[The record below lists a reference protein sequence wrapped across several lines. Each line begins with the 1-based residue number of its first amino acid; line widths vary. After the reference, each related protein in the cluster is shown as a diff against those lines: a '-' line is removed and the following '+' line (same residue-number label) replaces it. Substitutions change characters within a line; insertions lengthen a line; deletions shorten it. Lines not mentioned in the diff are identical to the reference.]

1 MKLGLDLENCY
12 GINKL
17 VKELDFTRID
27 GIDGVCSLYAPNGTL
42 KTSLAKALKD
52 IEEDRQSM
60 DIIFPERAT
69 KRLVTLDGQPVNA
82 GQIMVINSYD
92 ESYSSK
98 QVSTLLVNEALKR
111 DYDEALKEVDDK
123 RGLLIKDLAKSSGK
137 QNKAISEL
145 ICEAFDRPEKE
156 FLDLLADLKSQNT
169 QDHSSL
175 AEFKHGDLFHPKVLE
190 LASTDS
196 FDQELTDY
204 VETYEKLISE
214 SAVLSR
220 NFNHQKAG
228 NVSKSLSDTGFFD
241 ASHSVNL
248 SINGQ
253 KQEVTSKDRLNE
265 ILQEEQNKVFQNPEL
280 KEKFS
285 KVDKKLTTKETQA
298 FRDFISENQE
308 LLPEYKDVKGFKKKL
323 IIGHLQS
330 HQSVWDDL
338 VSTYK
343 SNQEKVKY
351 IIDQAKQQETIW
363 KGVVDIFNKRFSVPF
378 KLRVDNQDDVILNN
392 AAPSIEFDFDDGRGG
407 QQKVKH
413 ETLLETL
420 SQGEKRA
427 LYILNVLFEIEAKK
441 NAGAPVLIVIDDIAD
456 SFDYKNKYAI
466 VEYLRD
472 IVQVSHFYLF
482 ILTHNFDF
490 HRIVGGRI
498 IGSKHPVARQ
508 RRMLATK
515 TSTEIKLNPEKYQN
529 DVFVAWK
536 KDMHKNEHYMLA
548 SIPFVRNLAEYCGH
562 KAHYETLTSLL
573 HLKTNSQNITVQELQ
588 DIYRVVLV
596 DKSTLILPDGASR
609 VIDKIFQKADE
620 LSNAAHESP
629 ELESKVIVAMAIRLK
644 AEKFMISQINDQT
657 FVDGIESNQTRELF
671 DKYVETHLSE
681 TEKVRLLDQVN
692 LMTPE
697 NIHLNSFMYEPILDM
712 SAHRLY
718 SLYNEVKQLGTIGNI
733 SSLSQ
738 Q

>member
-17 VKELDFTRID
+17 VQELDFTRID
-27 GIDGVCSLYAPNGTL
+27 GVDGVCSLYAPNGTL
-42 KTSLAKALKD
+42 KTSLAKTLKD
-52 IEEDRQSM
+52 IEDDRKSK
-60 DIIFPERAT
+60 DVIFPERAT
-69 KRLVTLDGQPVNA
+69 KRVVTLDGQPVDA

-123 RGLLIKDLAKSSGK
+123 RALLIKELAKSSGK
-137 QNKAISEL
+137 QNKAIPEL

-156 FLDLLADLKSQNT
+156 FLDLLAELKLQAA
-169 QDHSSL
+169 QDYSSF
-175 AEFKHGDLFHPKVLE
+175 AEFKYGDLFNPKVLD
-190 LASTDS
+190 LAATES
-196 FDQELTDY
+196 FEQELTGY

-220 NFNHQKAG
+220 SFNHQKAG
-228 NVSKSLSDTGFFD
+228 TVSKSLSDTGCFD

-285 KVDKKLTTKETQA
+285 KVDKKLTTKETHA
-298 FRDFISENQE
+298 FRDFISEHQE

-323 IIGHLQS
+323 ITGYLQS

-407 QQKVKH
+407 QQQVKH
-413 ETLLETL
+413 ETLLDTL

-441 NAGAPVLIVIDDIAD
+441 NAGAPILIVIDDIAD

-472 IVQVSHFYLF
+472 IAQVTHFYLL

-498 IGSKHPVARQ
+498 IGSRNRVARN

-536 KDMHKNEHYMLA
+536 RDMHQNEHYMLA
-548 SIPFVRNLAEYCGH
+548 SIPFVRNLAEYCGYD
-562 KAHYETLTSLL
+562 AHYLTLTSLL
-573 HLKTNSQNITVQELQ
+573 HLKANSQNITVQELQ
-588 DIYRVVLV
+588 DIYRAVLV
-596 DKSTLILPDGASR
+596 DKPALILPDTTSR
-609 VIDKIFQKADE
+609 VIDKIFQKADV
-620 LSNAAHESP
+620 LSSAAHESP

-644 AEKFMISQINDQT
+644 AEQFMIAQINDQA
-657 FVDGIESNQTRELF
+657 FVDSIESNQTRELF
-671 DKYVETHLSE
+671 DKYVEMLPGHTGII
-681 TEKVRLLDQVN
+681 RLLDQVN

-718 SLYNEVKQLGTIGNI
+718 TLYNEVKQLGN
-733 SSLSQ
+733 
-738 Q
+738 

>member
-17 VKELDFTRID
+17 AKELDFARID

-42 KTSLAKALKD
+42 KTSLAKTLKD
-52 IEEDRQSM
+52 IEEDRQSK

-69 KRLVTLDGQPVNA
+69 KRLVTLNDQPVTA
-82 GQIMVINSYD
+82 DQIMVINSYD

-123 RGLLIKDLAKSSGK
+123 RALLIKDLAKSSGK
-137 QNKAISEL
+137 QNKAIPEL

-156 FLDLLADLKSQNT
+156 FLDLLADLKLQST
-169 QDHSSL
+169 QDYSSL
-175 AEFKHGDLFHPKVLE
+175 ADFKYGDLFNPKVLD
-190 LASTDS
+190 LAATES

-228 NVSKSLSDTGFFD
+228 TVSKSLSDTGFFD
-241 ASHSVNL
+241 ALHSVNL

-298 FRDFISENQE
+298 FRDFISDHQE

-323 IIGHLQS
+323 IIGYLQS
-330 HQSVWDDL
+330 HQSAWDDL
-338 VSTYK
+338 VSTYR

-378 KLRVDNQDDVILNN
+378 KLRVDNQDDVILND
-392 AAPSIEFDFDDGRGG
+392 AAPTIEFDFDDGRGG
-407 QQKVKH
+407 QQKVKRV
-413 ETLLETL
+413 TLLETL

-472 IVQVSHFYLF
+472 IAQVSHFYLF

-490 HRIVGGRI
+490 HRI
-498 IGSKHPVARQ
+498 IGSRNRVARE

-536 KDMHKNEHYMLA
+536 RDMHKNEHYMLA

-573 HLKTNSQNITVQELQ
+573 HLKANSQEITVQELQ

-596 DKSTLILPDGASR
+596 DKSTLILLDGASR

-620 LSNAAHESP
+620 LSDAAHESP
-629 ELESKVIVAMAIRLK
+629 ELESKVIVAIAIRLK
-644 AEKFMISQINDQT
+644 AEQFMIAQINDQT
-657 FVDGIESNQTRELF
+657 FVDGIGSNQTRALF
-671 DKYVETHLSE
+671 DKYVDIFSDQTETI
-681 TEKVRLLDQVN
+681 RLLDQVN

-733 SSLSQ
+733 SS
-738 Q
+738 

>member
-17 VKELDFTRID
+17 VKELDFTKND
-27 GIDGVCSLYAPNGTL
+27 DIDGVYSLYAPNGTL
-42 KTSLAKALKD
+42 KTSLAKTLKD
-52 IEEDRQSM
+52 IEEGNLSR
-60 DIIFPERAT
+60 DIIFPDRET
-69 KRLVTLDGQPVNA
+69 KRIVTLNGQSIA
-82 GQIMVINSYD
+82 ADKIMVIKSYD

-123 RGLLIKDLAKSSGK
+123 RALLIKELAKSSGK
-137 QNKAISEL
+137 QNKAIPEL
-145 ICEAFDRPEKE
+145 ICESFDRQEKE
-156 FLDLLADLKSQNT
+156 FLDLLADLNLQST
-169 QDHSSL
+169 QDYSNL
-175 AEFKHGDLFHPKVLE
+175 ADFKYGELFNPKVLD
-190 LASTDS
+190 LAATES

-228 NVSKSLSDTGFFD
+228 AVSKSLSVTGFFD

-298 FRDFISENQE
+298 FRDFISNHQD
-308 LLPEYKDVKGFKKKL
+308 LLPEYKDVKSFKKKL
-323 IIGHLQS
+323 IIGYLQS
-330 HQSVWDDL
+330 HQSAWDDL

-343 SNQEKVKY
+343 SNHEKVKY

-378 KLRVDNQDDVILNN
+378 KLRVDNQDDVILND
-392 AAPSIEFDFDDGRGG
+392 AAPSIDFDFDDGRGG

-472 IVQVSHFYLF
+472 IAKVSHFYLF

-490 HRIVGGRI
+490 HRI
-498 IGSKHPVARQ
+498 IGSRNRVARE

-536 KDMHKNEHYMLA
+536 REMHKNEHYMLA

-573 HLKTNSQNITVQELQ
+573 HLKAKSQKITVQELQ
-588 DIYRVVLV
+588 DIYRSVLA
-596 DKSTLILPDGASR
+596 DKRDLILPNSSSR
-609 VIDKIFQKADE
+609 VIDTILQKADE
-620 LSNAAHESP
+620 LSSAARESP
-629 ELESKVIVAMAIRLK
+629 ELESKVIVAIAIRLK
-644 AEKFMISQINDQT
+644 AEQFMIEQINDQT
-657 FVDGIESNQTRELF
+657 FVDGIDSNQTRALF
-671 DKYVETHLSE
+671 DKYVDIFDDQTETIRS
-681 TEKVRLLDQVN
+681 LDQVN

-718 SLYNEVKQLGTIGNI
+718 SLYNEVKQLGTNGNV
-733 SSLSQ
+733 SS
-738 Q
+738 

>member
-17 VKELDFTRID
+17 VQELDFTRID
-27 GIDGVCSLYAPNGTL
+27 GVDGVCSLYAPNGTL
-42 KTSLAKALKD
+42 KTSLAKTLKD
-52 IEEDRQSM
+52 IEEDRQSK

-69 KRLVTLDGQPVNA
+69 KRLVTLDGQPVDA

-98 QVSTLLVNEALKR
+98 QVSMLLVNEALKR

-123 RGLLIKDLAKSSGK
+123 RTLLIKELAKSSGK
-137 QNKAISEL
+137 QNKAIPEL

-156 FLDLLADLKSQNT
+156 FLDLLAELKLQT
-169 QDHSSL
+169 AQDYSSL
-175 AEFKHGDLFHPKVLE
+175 ADFKYGDLFNPKVLD
-190 LASTDS
+190 LAATES

-204 VETYEKLISE
+204 VVTYEKLISE

-228 NVSKSLSDTGFFD
+228 TVSKSLSDTGFFD

-285 KVDKKLTTKETQA
+285 KVDKKLTTKETHA
-298 FRDFISENQE
+298 FRDFISEHQE

-323 IIGHLQS
+323 IVGYLQS

-351 IIDQAKQQETIW
+351 IIDQAKRQETIW

-407 QQKVKH
+407 QQQVKH
-413 ETLLETL
+413 ETLLDTL

-441 NAGAPVLIVIDDIAD
+441 NAGAPILIVIDDIAD

-472 IVQVSHFYLF
+472 IAQVTHFYLL

-498 IGSKHPVARQ
+498 IGSRNRVARN
-508 RRMLATK
+508 RRMQATK

-536 KDMHKNEHYMLA
+536 RDMHQNEHYMLA
-548 SIPFVRNLAEYCGH
+548 SIPFVRNLAEYCGYD
-562 KAHYETLTSLL
+562 AHYLTLTSLL
-573 HLKTNSQNITVQELQ
+573 HLKANSQNITVQELQ
-588 DIYRVVLV
+588 DIYRAVLV
-596 DKSTLILPDGASR
+596 DKPALILPDTTSR
-609 VIDKIFQKADE
+609 VIDKIFQKADV
-620 LSNAAHESP
+620 LSSAAHESP

-644 AEKFMISQINDQT
+644 AEQFMIAQINDQA
-657 FVDGIESNQTRELF
+657 FVDSIESNQTRELF
-671 DKYVETHLSE
+671 DKYVEMLPGHTGII
-681 TEKVRLLDQVN
+681 RLLDQVN

-718 SLYNEVKQLGTIGNI
+718 TLYNEVKQLGN
-733 SSLSQ
+733 
-738 Q
+738 

>member
-17 VKELDFTRID
+17 VKELDFTKND
-27 GIDGVCSLYAPNGTL
+27 DIDGVYSLYAPNGTL
-42 KTSLAKALKD
+42 KTSLAKTLKD
-52 IEEDRQSM
+52 IEEGNLSR
-60 DIIFPERAT
+60 DIIFPDRET
-69 KRLVTLDGQPVNA
+69 KRIVTLNGQSIA
-82 GQIMVINSYD
+82 ADKIMVIKSYD

-123 RGLLIKDLAKSSGK
+123 RALLIKELAKSSGK
-137 QNKAISEL
+137 QNKAIPEL
-145 ICEAFDRPEKE
+145 ICEAFDRQEKE
-156 FLDLLADLKSQNT
+156 FLDLLADLNLQST
-169 QDHSSL
+169 QDYSNL
-175 AEFKHGDLFHPKVLE
+175 ADFKYGELFNPKVLD
-190 LASTDS
+190 LAATES

-228 NVSKSLSDTGFFD
+228 AVSKSLSVTGFFD

-298 FRDFISENQE
+298 FRDFISNHQD
-308 LLPEYKDVKGFKKKL
+308 LLPEYKDVKSFKKKL
-323 IIGHLQS
+323 IIGYLQS
-330 HQSVWDDL
+330 HQSAWDDL

-343 SNQEKVKY
+343 SNHEKVKY

-378 KLRVDNQDDVILNN
+378 KLRVDNQDDVILND
-392 AAPSIEFDFDDGRGG
+392 AAPSIDFDFDDGRGG

-472 IVQVSHFYLF
+472 IAKVSHFYLF

-490 HRIVGGRI
+490 HRI
-498 IGSKHPVARQ
+498 IGSRNRVARE

-536 KDMHKNEHYMLA
+536 REMHKNEHYMLA

-573 HLKTNSQNITVQELQ
+573 HLKAKSQKITVQELQ
-588 DIYRVVLV
+588 DIYRSVLA
-596 DKSTLILPDGASR
+596 DKRDLILPNSSSR
-609 VIDKIFQKADE
+609 VIDTILQKADE
-620 LSNAAHESP
+620 LSSAARESP
-629 ELESKVIVAMAIRLK
+629 ELESKVIVSIAIRLK
-644 AEKFMISQINDQT
+644 AEQFMIEQINDQT
-657 FVDGIESNQTRELF
+657 FVDGIDSNQTRALF
-671 DKYVETHLSE
+671 DKYVDIFDDQTETIRS
-681 TEKVRLLDQVN
+681 LDQVN

-718 SLYNEVKQLGTIGNI
+718 SLYNEVKQLGTNGNV
-733 SSLSQ
+733 SS
-738 Q
+738 

>member
-1 MKLGLDLENCY
+1 MRLGLDLENCY

-17 VKELDFTRID
+17 VKELDFTRVY

-42 KTSLAKALKD
+42 KTSLAKTLKD
-52 IEEDRQSM
+52 IEEDRQSK
-60 DIIFPERAT
+60 DIIFAERAT
-69 KRLVTLDGQPVNA
+69 KRLVTLDGQAVDA

-123 RGLLIKDLAKSSGK
+123 RARLIKELAKSSGK
-137 QNKAISEL
+137 QNKAIPEL
-145 ICEAFDRPEKE
+145 ICEAFDRQEKE
-156 FLDLLADLKSQNT
+156 FLDLLADIKSQDT
-169 QDHSSL
+169 QDHCGL
-175 AEFKHGDLFHPKVLE
+175 AEFKYGDLFNPKVLE

-204 VETYEKLISE
+204 VGTYEKLISE

-228 NVSKSLSDTGFFD
+228 TVSKSLSDTGFFD

-253 KQEVTSKDRLNE
+253 KQEVNSKDRLNE

-298 FRDFISENQE
+298 FRDFISDHQE

-323 IIGHLQS
+323 ITSYLQS
-330 HQSVWDDL
+330 HQSAWDDL

-343 SNQEKVKY
+343 SNQQKVKY

-378 KLRVDNQDDVILNN
+378 KLKVGNQDDVILNN

-472 IVQVSHFYLF
+472 IAQVSHFYLF

-498 IGSKHPVARQ
+498 IGSRNPVARQ

-536 KDMHKNEHYMLA
+536 RDMHQNEHYMLA
-548 SIPFVRNLAEYCGH
+548 SIPFVRNLAEYCGYD
-562 KAHYETLTSLL
+562 AHYLTLTSLL
-573 HLKTNSQNITVQELQ
+573 HLKANSQNITVQELQ
-588 DIYRVVLV
+588 DIYRAVLV
-596 DKSTLILPDGASR
+596 DKPALILPDSASR
-609 VIDKIFQKADE
+609 VIDKIFQKADI

-644 AEKFMISQINDQT
+644 AEQFMIAQINDQA
-657 FVDGIESNQTRELF
+657 FVDGVESNQTRELF
-671 DKYVETHLSE
+671 DKYVETHFGE

-718 SLYNEVKQLGTIGNI
+718 SLYNEVKQLGN
-733 SSLSQ
+733 
-738 Q
+738 

>member
-17 VKELDFTRID
+17 VKELDFSKID
-27 GIDGVCSLYAPNGTL
+27 GIDGVYSLYAPNGTL
-42 KTSLAKALKD
+42 KTSLAKTLKD
-52 IEEDRQSM
+52 IEEDRQSK

-69 KRLVTLDGQPVNA
+69 KRLVTLDGQPVSA
-82 GQIMVINSYD
+82 DKIMVINSYD

-98 QVSTLLVNEALKR
+98 QVSSLLVNETLKR
-111 DYDEALKEVDDK
+111 EYDEALKEVDDK
-123 RGLLIKDLAKSSGK
+123 RTLLIKELAKSSGK
-137 QNKAISEL
+137 QSKAIIEL
-145 ICEAFDRPEKE
+145 ICEAFGQPEKE
-156 FLDLLADLKSQNT
+156 LLDLLSDLNSKNL
-169 QDHSSL
+169 QDYSSL
-175 AEFKHGDLFHPKVLE
+175 AIFKYGDLFNSKVLE
-190 LASTDS
+190 LAATDS
-196 FDQELTDY
+196 FDEELTDY

-228 NVSKSLSDTGFFD
+228 TVSKSLSDTGFFD

-253 KQEVTSKDRLNE
+253 KQEVTSKDHLNE

-298 FRDFISENQE
+298 FRDFISVHQI
-308 LLPEYKDVKGFKKKL
+308 LLPEYKDIKSFKKK
-323 IIGHLQS
+323 IITGYLQS
-330 HQSVWDDL
+330 HQSTWDEL
-338 VSTYK
+338 VTTYK

-351 IIDQAKQQETIW
+351 IVDQAKQQETIW

-378 KLRVDNQDDVILNN
+378 KLMVDNQDDVILNN
-392 AAPSIEFDFDDGRGG
+392 AAPSIEFNFNDGRGG
-407 QQKVKH
+407 QQKVKQ
-413 ETLLETL
+413 ETLLDTL

-441 NAGAPVLIVIDDIAD
+441 NAGTPILIVIDDIAD

-472 IVQVSHFYLF
+472 IAQVSHFYLL

-498 IGSKHPVARQ
+498 IGSKNRVARQ
-508 RRMLATK
+508 RRILATK
-515 TSTEIKLNPEKYQN
+515 TSTEIQLNSEKYQN
-529 DVFVAWK
+529 DVFVTWK
-536 KDMHKNEHYMLA
+536 SGMHQNEYYMLA

-562 KAHYETLTSLL
+562 EAHYLTLTSLL
-573 HLKTNSQNITVQELQ
+573 HLKTNSQNITIQGLQ

-596 DKSTLILPDGASR
+596 DKPDLILNDGASR
-609 VIDKIFQKADE
+609 VIDRIFQKADE

-644 AEKFMISQINDQT
+644 AEQFMISQINDQT
-657 FVDGIESNQTRELF
+657 FVDSIESNQTRELF
-671 DKYVETHLSE
+671 DKYVETHFAE
-681 TEKVRLLDQVN
+681 TDKVRLLDLVN

-718 SLYNEVKQLGTIGNI
+718 NLYNEVKQLGV
-733 SSLSQ
+733 
-738 Q
+738 

>member
-17 VKELDFTRID
+17 VEELDFSRID

-52 IEEDRQSM
+52 IEEDRQSK

-69 KRLVTLDGQPVNA
+69 KRLVTLDGQPVDA
-82 GQIMVINSYD
+82 GHLMVINSYD

-123 RGLLIKDLAKSSGK
+123 RALLIKELSKFSGK
-137 QNKAISEL
+137 QNKAIPEL

-156 FLDLLADLKSQNT
+156 FLDLLADLQLQST
-169 QDHSSL
+169 YDYSSL
-175 AEFKHGDLFHPKVLE
+175 ADFKYGDLFNPKVLD

-228 NVSKSLSDTGFFD
+228 TVSKNLSDTGFFD

-253 KQEVTSKDRLNE
+253 KKEITSKDRLNE
-265 ILQEEQNKVFQNPEL
+265 ILQEEQNKVFKNPEL

-298 FRDFISENQE
+298 FRDFISDHQE
-308 LLPEYKDVKGFKKKL
+308 LLPEYKDVKSFKKKL
-323 IIGHLQS
+323 ITGYLQS
-330 HQSVWDDL
+330 HQSAWDDL

-343 SNQEKVKY
+343 SNQQKVKY

-378 KLRVDNQDDVILNN
+378 KLRVDNQEDVILNN

-472 IVQVSHFYLF
+472 IAQVSHFYLF

-498 IGSKHPVARQ
+498 IGSRNRVARQ

-536 KDMHKNEHYMLA
+536 RDMHQNEHYMLA
-548 SIPFVRNLAEYCGH
+548 SIPFVRNLTEYCGH
-562 KAHYETLTSLL
+562 DAHYLTLTSLL
-573 HLKTNSQNITVQELQ
+573 HLKANSQNITVQELQ
-588 DIYRVVLV
+588 DIYRAVLV
-596 DKSTLILPDGASR
+596 DKSALILPDGASR
-609 VIDKIFQKADE
+609 VIDKIFQNADE

-644 AEKFMISQINDQT
+644 AEQFMIAQINDQT
-657 FVDGIESNQTRELF
+657 FLDGIGSNQTRALF
-671 DKYVETHLSE
+671 DKYIEIFPDQTDII
-681 TEKVRLLDQVN
+681 RLLDQVN

-712 SAHRLY
+712 SALQ
-718 SLYNEVKQLGTIGNI
+718 LYNLYI
-733 SSLSQ
+733 SIQNL
-738 Q
+738 

>member
-17 VKELDFTRID
+17 VQELDFTRID
-27 GIDGVCSLYAPNGTL
+27 GVDGVCSLYAPNGTL
-42 KTSLAKALKD
+42 KTSLAKTLKD
-52 IEEDRQSM
+52 IEDDRQSK
-60 DIIFPERAT
+60 DVIFPERAT
-69 KRLVTLDGQPVNA
+69 KRVVTLDGQPVDA

-123 RGLLIKDLAKSSGK
+123 RALLIKELAKSSGK
-137 QNKAISEL
+137 QNKAIPEL

-156 FLDLLADLKSQNT
+156 FLDLLAELKLQT
-169 QDHSSL
+169 AQDYSSF
-175 AEFKHGDLFHPKVLE
+175 AEFKYGELFNPKVLD
-190 LASTDS
+190 LAATES
-196 FDQELTDY
+196 FEQELTGY

-220 NFNHQKAG
+220 SFNHQKAG
-228 NVSKSLSDTGFFD
+228 TVSKSLSDTGFFD

-285 KVDKKLTTKETQA
+285 KVDKKLTTKETHA
-298 FRDFISENQE
+298 FRDFISEHQE

-323 IIGHLQS
+323 ITGYLQS

-407 QQKVKH
+407 QQQVKH
-413 ETLLETL
+413 ETLLDTL

-441 NAGAPVLIVIDDIAD
+441 NAGAPILIVIDDIAD

-472 IVQVSHFYLF
+472 IAQVTHFYLL

-498 IGSKHPVARQ
+498 IGSRNRVARN

-536 KDMHKNEHYMLA
+536 RDMHQNEHYMLA
-548 SIPFVRNLAEYCGH
+548 SIPFVRNLAEYCGYD
-562 KAHYETLTSLL
+562 AHYLTLTSLL
-573 HLKTNSQNITVQELQ
+573 HLKANSQNITVQELQ
-588 DIYRVVLV
+588 DIYRAVLV
-596 DKSTLILPDGASR
+596 DKPALILPDTTSR
-609 VIDKIFQKADE
+609 VIDKIFQKADV
-620 LSNAAHESP
+620 LSSAAHESP

-644 AEKFMISQINDQT
+644 AEQFMIAQINDQA
-657 FVDGIESNQTRELF
+657 FVDSIESNQTRELF
-671 DKYVETHLSE
+671 DKYVEMLPGHTGII
-681 TEKVRLLDQVN
+681 RLLDQVN

-718 SLYNEVKQLGTIGNI
+718 TLYNEVKQLGN
-733 SSLSQ
+733 
-738 Q
+738 

>member
-17 VKELDFTRID
+17 VQELDFTRID
-27 GIDGVCSLYAPNGTL
+27 GVDGVCSLYAPNGTL
-42 KTSLAKALKD
+42 KTSLAKTLKD
-52 IEEDRQSM
+52 IEDDRQSK
-60 DIIFPERAT
+60 DVIFPERAT
-69 KRLVTLDGQPVNA
+69 KRVVTLDGQPVDA

-123 RGLLIKDLAKSSGK
+123 RALLIKELAKSSGK
-137 QNKAISEL
+137 QNKAIPEL

-156 FLDLLADLKSQNT
+156 FLDLLVELKLQT
-169 QDHSSL
+169 AQDYSSF
-175 AEFKHGDLFHPKVLE
+175 AEFKYGDLFNPKVLD
-190 LASTDS
+190 LAATES
-196 FDQELTDY
+196 FEQELTGY

-220 NFNHQKAG
+220 SFNHQKAG
-228 NVSKSLSDTGFFD
+228 TVSKSLSDTGFFD

-285 KVDKKLTTKETQA
+285 KVDKKLTTKETHA
-298 FRDFISENQE
+298 FRDFISEHQE

-323 IIGHLQS
+323 ITGYLQS

-407 QQKVKH
+407 QQQVKH
-413 ETLLETL
+413 ETLLDTL

-441 NAGAPVLIVIDDIAD
+441 NAGAPILIVIDDIAD

-472 IVQVSHFYLF
+472 IAQVTHFYLL

-498 IGSKHPVARQ
+498 IGSRNRVARN

-536 KDMHKNEHYMLA
+536 RDMHQNEHYMLA
-548 SIPFVRNLAEYCGH
+548 SIPFVRNLAEYCGYD
-562 KAHYETLTSLL
+562 AHYLTLTSLL
-573 HLKTNSQNITVQELQ
+573 HLKANSQNITVQELQ
-588 DIYRVVLV
+588 DIYRAVLV
-596 DKSTLILPDGASR
+596 DKPALILPDTTSR
-609 VIDKIFQKADE
+609 VIDKIFQKADV
-620 LSNAAHESP
+620 LSSAAHESP

-644 AEKFMISQINDQT
+644 AEQFMIAQINDQA
-657 FVDGIESNQTRELF
+657 FVDSIESNQTRELF
-671 DKYVETHLSE
+671 DKYVEMLPGHTDII
-681 TEKVRLLDQVN
+681 RLLDQVN

-718 SLYNEVKQLGTIGNI
+718 TLYNEVKQLGN
-733 SSLSQ
+733 
-738 Q
+738 

>member
-1 MKLGLDLENCY
+1 MKLRLDLENCY

-17 VKELDFTRID
+17 VKELDFARID

-42 KTSLAKALKD
+42 KTSLAKTLKD
-52 IEEDRQSM
+52 IEEDRQSK

-69 KRLVTLDGQPVNA
+69 KRLVALNDQPVTA
-82 GQIMVINSYD
+82 DQIMVINSYD

-123 RGLLIKDLAKSSGK
+123 RALLIKDLAKSSGK
-137 QNKAISEL
+137 QNKAIPEL

-156 FLDLLADLKSQNT
+156 FLDLLADLKAQNT

-175 AEFKHGDLFHPKVLE
+175 TEFKYGDLFHPKVLD
-190 LASTDS
+190 LAATES

-228 NVSKSLSDTGFFD
+228 TVSKSLSDTGFFD

-253 KQEVTSKDRLNE
+253 KHEVTSKDRLNE
-265 ILQEEQNKVFQNPEL
+265 ILQEEQNKVFQNSEL

-298 FRDFISENQE
+298 FRDFISDHQE

-323 IIGHLQS
+323 IIGYLQS

-413 ETLLETL
+413 EALLDTL

-472 IVQVSHFYLF
+472 ISQVSHFYLL

-498 IGSKHPVARQ
+498 IGSRNRVARQ

-536 KDMHKNEHYMLA
+536 RDMHQNEYYMLA

-562 KAHYETLTSLL
+562 DAHYLTLTSLL
-573 HLKTNSQNITVQELQ
+573 HLKADRQNITVQELQ
-588 DIYRVVLV
+588 DIYRAVLV
-596 DKSTLILPDGASR
+596 DKSSLILPDGASR

-644 AEKFMISQINDQT
+644 AEQFMISQINDQT

-671 DKYVETHLSE
+671 DKYVETHLGE

-718 SLYNEVKQLGTIGNI
+718 SLYNAVKQLGT
-733 SSLSQ
+733 
-738 Q
+738 

>member
-17 VKELDFTRID
+17 VQELDFTRID
-27 GIDGVCSLYAPNGTL
+27 GVDGVCSLYAPNGTL
-42 KTSLAKALKD
+42 KTSLAKTLKD
-52 IEEDRQSM
+52 IEDDRKSK
-60 DIIFPERAT
+60 DVIFPERAT
-69 KRLVTLDGQPVNA
+69 KRVVTLDGQPVDA

-123 RGLLIKDLAKSSGK
+123 RALLIKELAKSSGK
-137 QNKAISEL
+137 QNKAIPEL

-156 FLDLLADLKSQNT
+156 FLDLLAELKLQAA
-169 QDHSSL
+169 QDYSSF
-175 AEFKHGDLFHPKVLE
+175 AEFKYGDLFNPKVLD
-190 LASTDS
+190 LAATES
-196 FDQELTDY
+196 FEQELTGY

-220 NFNHQKAG
+220 SFNHQKAG
-228 NVSKSLSDTGFFD
+228 TVSKSLSDTGFFD

-285 KVDKKLTTKETQA
+285 KVDKKLTTKETHA
-298 FRDFISENQE
+298 FRDFISEHQE

-323 IIGHLQS
+323 ITGYLQS

-407 QQKVKH
+407 QQQVKH
-413 ETLLETL
+413 ETLLDTL

-441 NAGAPVLIVIDDIAD
+441 NAGAPILIVIDDIAD

-472 IVQVSHFYLF
+472 IAQVTHFYLL

-498 IGSKHPVARQ
+498 IGSRNRVARN

-536 KDMHKNEHYMLA
+536 RDMHQNEHYMLA
-548 SIPFVRNLAEYCGH
+548 SIPFVRNLAEYCGYD
-562 KAHYETLTSLL
+562 AHYLTLTSLL
-573 HLKTNSQNITVQELQ
+573 HLKANSQNITVQELQ
-588 DIYRVVLV
+588 DIYRAVLV
-596 DKSTLILPDGASR
+596 DKPALILPDTTSR
-609 VIDKIFQKADE
+609 VIDKIFQKADV
-620 LSNAAHESP
+620 LSSAAHESP

-644 AEKFMISQINDQT
+644 AEQFMIAQINDQA
-657 FVDGIESNQTRELF
+657 FVDSIESNQTRELF
-671 DKYVETHLSE
+671 DKYVEMLPGHTGII
-681 TEKVRLLDQVN
+681 RLLDQVN

-718 SLYNEVKQLGTIGNI
+718 TLYNEVKQLGN
-733 SSLSQ
+733 
-738 Q
+738 

>member
-1 MKLGLDLENCY
+1 MKLILDLENCY

-17 VKELDFTRID
+17 VKELDFTRD
-27 GIDGVCSLYAPNGTL
+27 GDVGGVCSLYAPNGTL

-52 IEEDRQSM
+52 IEESKVSK
-60 DIIFPERAT
+60 DIIFPERET
-69 KRLVTLDGQPVNA
+69 KRLVSLDDQPLDTNH
-82 GQIMVINSYD
+82 IMVINSYD

-98 QVSTLLVNEALKR
+98 QVSTLLVNEVLKR

-123 RGLLIKDLAKSSGK
+123 RALLIKDLAKVSGK
-137 QNKAISEL
+137 QNKAIPEL
-145 ICEAFDRPEKE
+145 ISEAFDRPEKE
-156 FLDLLADLKSQNT
+156 FLDLLTELKLQCT
-169 QDHSSL
+169 QDYSSL
-175 AEFKHGDLFHPKVLE
+175 ADFKYGDLFNPKVLD
-190 LASTDS
+190 LAAKDS
-196 FDQELTDY
+196 FDQELTEY
-204 VETYEKLISE
+204 VETYEKLINE
-214 SAVLSR
+214 STVLSR

-228 NVSKSLSDTGFFD
+228 TVSKSLSHTGFFD
-241 ASHSVNL
+241 ASHSVNI

-253 KQEVTSKDRLNE
+253 KQEVTSNDRLNE
-265 ILQEEQNKVFQNPEL
+265 ILQEEQNKIFQNPEL

-285 KVDKKLTTKETQA
+285 KVDKKLSTKETQA
-298 FRDFISENQE
+298 FRDFISEHQE
-308 LLPEYKDVKGFKKKL
+308 LLPEYKDVKSFKKKL
-323 IIGHLQS
+323 FTGYLQS
-330 HQSVWDDL
+330 CHSSWESL

-343 SNQEKVKY
+343 SNQERVKY

-378 KLRVDNQDDVILNN
+378 KLRVDNQDDVILND
-392 AAPSIEFDFDDGRGG
+392 AAPSIEFDFDDGRGEIK
-407 QQKVKH
+407 KVEH
-413 ETLLETL
+413 HTLLDTL

-441 NAGAPVLIVIDDIAD
+441 SAGAPVLIVIDDIAD

-472 IVQVSHFYLF
+472 IAQVSHFYLL

-490 HRIVGGRI
+490 HRIIGGRI
-498 IGSKHPVARQ
+498 IGSRSDDAR
-508 RRMLATK
+508 RRRVLATK
-515 TSTEIKLNPEKYQN
+515 TSTEIKLNSEKYQN

-536 KDMHKNEHYMLA
+536 RGFHQNESYMLA

-562 KAHYETLTSLL
+562 KTHYLTLTSLL
-573 HLKTNSQNITVQELQ
+573 HLKTNSQNITVQNLQ
-588 DIYRVVLV
+588 EIYRVVLV
-596 DKSTLILPDGASR
+596 DKPDLILPDPTVR
-609 VIDKIFQKADE
+609 VIDKIVQKADE
-620 LSNAAHESP
+620 LSNIALESP

-644 AEKFMISQINDQT
+644 AEEFMIAQINDQE

-671 DKYVETHLSE
+671 DKYIEIYSE
-681 TEKVRLLDQVN
+681 QEEKILLLDQVN

-718 SLYNEVKQLGTIGNI
+718 SLYNEVKQLGN
-733 SSLSQ
+733 
-738 Q
+738 

>member
-1 MKLGLDLENCY
+1 MRLGLDLENCY

-17 VKELDFTRID
+17 VQELDFTRID
-27 GIDGVCSLYAPNGTL
+27 DVDGVCSLYAPNGTL
-42 KTSLAKALKD
+42 KTSLAKTLKD
-52 IEEDRQSM
+52 IEEDRQSK

-69 KRLVTLDGQPVNA
+69 KRLVTLDGQPIDA

-123 RGLLIKDLAKSSGK
+123 RALLIKELAKSSGK
-137 QNKAISEL
+137 QNKAIPEL

-156 FLDLLADLKSQNT
+156 FLDLLAELKLQT
-169 QDHSSL
+169 AQDYSSL
-175 AEFKHGDLFHPKVLE
+175 ADFKYGDLFNPKVLD
-190 LASTDS
+190 LAATES

-204 VETYEKLISE
+204 VVTYEKLISE

-228 NVSKSLSDTGFFD
+228 TVSKSLSDTCFFD

-285 KVDKKLTTKETQA
+285 KVDKKLTTKETHA
-298 FRDFISENQE
+298 FRDFISEHQE

-323 IIGHLQS
+323 IVGYLQS

-351 IIDQAKQQETIW
+351 IIDQAKRQETIW

-407 QQKVKH
+407 QQQVKH
-413 ETLLETL
+413 ETLLDTL

-441 NAGAPVLIVIDDIAD
+441 NAGAPILIVIDDIAD

-472 IVQVSHFYLF
+472 IAQVTHFYLL

-498 IGSKHPVARQ
+498 IGSRNRVARN

-536 KDMHKNEHYMLA
+536 RDMHQNEHYMLA
-548 SIPFVRNLAEYCGH
+548 SIPFVRNLAEYCGYD
-562 KAHYETLTSLL
+562 AHYLTLTSLL
-573 HLKTNSQNITVQELQ
+573 HLKANSQNITVQELQ
-588 DIYRVVLV
+588 DIYRAVLV
-596 DKSTLILPDGASR
+596 DKPALILPDTTSR
-609 VIDKIFQKADE
+609 VIDKIFQKADV
-620 LSNAAHESP
+620 LSSAAHESP

-644 AEKFMISQINDQT
+644 AEQFMIAQINDQA
-657 FVDGIESNQTRELF
+657 FVDSIESNQTRELF
-671 DKYVETHLSE
+671 DKYVEMLQGHTGII
-681 TEKVRLLDQVN
+681 RLLDQVN

-718 SLYNEVKQLGTIGNI
+718 TLYNEVKQLGN
-733 SSLSQ
+733 
-738 Q
+738 

>member
-17 VKELDFTRID
+17 VQELDFTRID
-27 GIDGVCSLYAPNGTL
+27 GVDGVCSLYAPNGTL
-42 KTSLAKALKD
+42 KTSLAKTLKD
-52 IEEDRQSM
+52 IEDDRQSK
-60 DIIFPERAT
+60 DVIFPERAT
-69 KRLVTLDGQPVNA
+69 KRVVTLDGQPVDA

-123 RGLLIKDLAKSSGK
+123 RALLIKELAKSSGK
-137 QNKAISEL
+137 QNKAIPEL

-156 FLDLLADLKSQNT
+156 FLDLLAELKLQT
-169 QDHSSL
+169 AQDYSSF
-175 AEFKHGDLFHPKVLE
+175 AEFKYGDLFNPKVLD
-190 LASTDS
+190 LAATES
-196 FDQELTDY
+196 FEQELTGY

-220 NFNHQKAG
+220 SFNHQKAG
-228 NVSKSLSDTGFFD
+228 TVSKSLSDTGFFD

-285 KVDKKLTTKETQA
+285 KVDKKLTTKETHA
-298 FRDFISENQE
+298 FRDFISEHQE

-323 IIGHLQS
+323 ITGYLQS

-407 QQKVKH
+407 QQQVKH
-413 ETLLETL
+413 ETLLDTL

-441 NAGAPVLIVIDDIAD
+441 NAGAPILIVIDDIAD

-472 IVQVSHFYLF
+472 IAQVTHFYLL

-498 IGSKHPVARQ
+498 IGSRNRVARN

-536 KDMHKNEHYMLA
+536 RDMHQNEHYMLA
-548 SIPFVRNLAEYCGH
+548 SIPFVRNLAEYCGYD
-562 KAHYETLTSLL
+562 AHYLTLTSLL
-573 HLKTNSQNITVQELQ
+573 HLKANSQNITVQELQ
-588 DIYRVVLV
+588 DIYRAVLV
-596 DKSTLILPDGASR
+596 DKPALILPDTTSR
-609 VIDKIFQKADE
+609 VIDKIFQKADV
-620 LSNAAHESP
+620 LSSAAHESP

-644 AEKFMISQINDQT
+644 AEQFMIAQINDQA
-657 FVDGIESNQTRELF
+657 FVDSIESNQTRELF
-671 DKYVETHLSE
+671 DKYVEMLPGHTGII
-681 TEKVRLLDQVN
+681 RLLDQVN

-718 SLYNEVKQLGTIGNI
+718 TLYNEVKQLGN
-733 SSLSQ
+733 
-738 Q
+738 

>member
-1 MKLGLDLENCY
+1 MKIALGLENCY

-17 VKELDFTRID
+17 EEELDFTRSD

-42 KTSLAKALKD
+42 KTSLAKTLKD
-52 IEEDRQSM
+52 IEDGNLSK
-60 DIIFPERAT
+60 DIIFPDRET
-69 KRLVTLDGQPVNA
+69 KRLVTLNDQPIA
-82 GQIMVINSYD
+82 ADQIMVIKSYD

-123 RGLLIKDLAKSSGK
+123 RALLIKELAKSSGK
-137 QNKAISEL
+137 QNKAIPEL

-156 FLDLLADLKSQNT
+156 FLDLLADLKLQST
-169 QDHSSL
+169 QDYSSL
-175 AEFKHGDLFHPKVLE
+175 ADFKYGDLFNPKVLD
-190 LASTDS
+190 LAATES

-204 VETYEKLISE
+204 VETYEKLIIE

-228 NVSKSLSDTGFFD
+228 TVSKSLSDTGFFD

-298 FRDFISENQE
+298 FRDFISDHQE
-308 LLPEYKDVKGFKKKL
+308 LLPEYKDVKSFKKKL
-323 IIGHLQS
+323 IIGYLQS
-330 HQSVWDDL
+330 HKSAWDDL

-378 KLRVDNQDDVILNN
+378 KLRVDNQDDVILND

-407 QQKVKH
+407 LQKVKH
-413 ETLLETL
+413 ETLLEML

-472 IVQVSHFYLF
+472 IAQVSHFYLF

-490 HRIVGGRI
+490 HRI
-498 IGSKHPVARQ
+498 IGSRNRVARE

-536 KDMHKNEHYMLA
+536 RDMHKNEHYMLA
-548 SIPFVRNLAEYCGH
+548 SIPFVRNLSEYCGH

-573 HLKTNSQNITVQELQ
+573 HLKANSQKITVQELQ

-620 LSNAAHESP
+620 LSGAAHESP
-629 ELESKVIVAMAIRLK
+629 ELESKVIIAIAIRLK
-644 AEKFMISQINDQT
+644 AEQFMIVQINDQA
-657 FVDGIESNQTRELF
+657 FVDGIGSNQTRALF
-671 DKYVETHLSE
+671 DKYVDIFSDQTETI
-681 TEKVRLLDQVN
+681 RLLDQVN

-718 SLYNEVKQLGTIGNI
+718 SLYNEVKQLGN
-733 SSLSQ
+733 
-738 Q
+738 

>member
-1 MKLGLDLENCY
+1 MND
-12 GINKL
+12 
-17 VKELDFTRID
+17 
-27 GIDGVCSLYAPNGTL
+27 
-42 KTSLAKALKD
+42 
-52 IEEDRQSM
+52 
-60 DIIFPERAT
+60 
-69 KRLVTLDGQPVNA
+69 QPVTA
-82 GQIMVINSYD
+82 DQIMVINSYD

-123 RGLLIKDLAKSSGK
+123 RALLIKDLAKSSGK
-137 QNKAISEL
+137 QNKAIPEL

-156 FLDLLADLKSQNT
+156 FLDLLADLKLQST
-169 QDHSSL
+169 QDYSSL
-175 AEFKHGDLFHPKVLE
+175 ADFKYGDLFNPKVLD
-190 LASTDS
+190 LAATES

-228 NVSKSLSDTGFFD
+228 TVSKSLSDTGFFD
-241 ASHSVNL
+241 ALHSVNL

-298 FRDFISENQE
+298 FRDFISDHQE

-323 IIGHLQS
+323 IIGYLQS
-330 HQSVWDDL
+330 HQSAWDDL
-338 VSTYK
+338 VSTYR

-378 KLRVDNQDDVILNN
+378 KLRVDNQDDVILND
-392 AAPSIEFDFDDGRGG
+392 AAPTIEFDFDDGRGG
-407 QQKVKH
+407 QQKVKRV
-413 ETLLETL
+413 TLLETL

-472 IVQVSHFYLF
+472 IAQVSHFYLF

-490 HRIVGGRI
+490 HRI
-498 IGSKHPVARQ
+498 IGSRNRVARE

-536 KDMHKNEHYMLA
+536 RDMHKNEHYMLA

-573 HLKTNSQNITVQELQ
+573 HLKANSQEITVQELQ

-596 DKSTLILPDGASR
+596 DKSTLILLDGASR

-620 LSNAAHESP
+620 LSDAAHESP
-629 ELESKVIVAMAIRLK
+629 ELESKVIVAIAIRLK
-644 AEKFMISQINDQT
+644 AEQFMIAQINDQT
-657 FVDGIESNQTRELF
+657 FVDGIGSNQTRALF
-671 DKYVETHLSE
+671 DKYVDIFSDQTETI
-681 TEKVRLLDQVN
+681 RLLDQVN

-733 SSLSQ
+733 SS
-738 Q
+738 